1 MPVHALLAAGGRG
14 LRLGGDPPKQLLEV
28 AGRPLLLWA
37 IGRLRAAG
45 IERFVVALPADLLPA
60 AERALSGVVGVELT
74 IGGGTRQDSVERA
87 LAASATGPEDLVLV
101 HDAARAAVHPE
112 DVAAVIAAAQAGP
125 RDAPE
130 DAPGDAP
137 EGAVLGRPVS
147 DTLKRV
153 EAGRVVSTVARDGLF
168 RAETPQV
175 FRRSVLQGAYQRA
188 HADGFHGTDECSLV
202 ERLPGARIA
211 AVAARHP
218 NPKLTYAA
226 DLRWIELLLR
236 ASGATVEA
244 GR

>member
-37 IGRLRAAG
+37 IERLRAAG
-45 IERFVVALPADLLPA
+45 LERFVVAVPADLLAA
-60 AERALSGVVGVELT
+60 AEKALARAAGVELT

-87 LAASATGPEDLVLV
+87 LAASAAGPEDLVLV

-112 DVAAVIAAAQAGP
+112 DVSSVIAAAQGGP
-125 RDAPE
+125 EGAP
-130 DAPGDAP
+130 D
-137 EGAVLGRPVS
+137 GAVLGRPVT

-153 EAGRVVSTVARDGLF
+153 EAGSVAATVARDGLF

-175 FRRSVLQGAYQRA
+175 FRRRVLQGAYERA

-211 AVAARHP
+211 AVAAIHP

-236 ASGATVEA
+236 SSGAAVEA
-244 GR
+244 RP

>member
-37 IGRLRAAG
+37 IERLRAAG

-60 AERALSGVVGVELT
+60 AERALAGAAGVELT
-74 IGGGTRQDSVERA
+74 MGGGTRQDSVERA

-112 DVAAVIAAAQAGP
+112 DVAAVIAAAS
-125 RDAPE
+125 APE
-130 DAPGDAP
+130 GRP
-137 EGAVLGRPVS
+137 EGAVLGRPVT
-147 DTLKRV
+147 DTLKRI
-153 EAGRVVSTVARDGLF
+153 EAGRVAATVAREGLF

-175 FRRSVLQGAYQRA
+175 FRRSVLQGAYERA
-188 HADGFHGTDECSLV
+188 HADAFHGTDECSLV

>member
-37 IGRLRAAG
+37 IERLRVAG
-45 IERFVVALPADLLPA
+45 IERFVVAVPADLLAVAEKALTRA
-60 AERALSGVVGVELT
+60 AGIELT

-87 LAASATGPEDLVLV
+87 LAASAAGPEDLVLV

-112 DVAAVIAAAQAGP
+112 DVAAVIAAAGGEQEG
-125 RDAPE
+125 AP
-130 DAPGDAP
+130 D
-137 EGAVLGRPVS
+137 GAVLGRPVT
-147 DTLKRV
+147 DTLKRI
-153 EAGRVVSTVARDGLF
+153 EAGAVAATVARDGLF

-175 FRRSVLQGAYQRA
+175 FRRRVLQGAYERA
-188 HADGFHGTDECSLV
+188 HADGFQGTDECSLV

-211 AVAARHP
+211 AVAASHP

-236 ASGATVEA
+236 SSGAAVEA
-244 GR
+244 RP